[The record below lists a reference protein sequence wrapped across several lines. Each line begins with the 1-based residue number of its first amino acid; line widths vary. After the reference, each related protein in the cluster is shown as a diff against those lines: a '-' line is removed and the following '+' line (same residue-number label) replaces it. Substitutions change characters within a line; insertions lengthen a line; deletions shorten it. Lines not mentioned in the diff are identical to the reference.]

1 MKPIARRAV
10 LICGVMLGSFM
21 LMTDKAGAAD
31 TYTAKVAA
39 EVLNIRG
46 EPAARSDIVGS
57 LKKGSIVTVS
67 DESYGWVK
75 INSGSKT
82 GWVAG
87 HYLIQSSG
95 SSNRDNDAKPG
106 NTAGSGKPVK
116 SAAGKTEPGKAD
128 AAPKAAADKEPS
140 GKEATVLADK
150 LYMRSGPGTDSKA
163 TEVLA
168 KGTRLTVLKQQNGWV
183 QVRVSGGGTGW
194 VSERYVGETGSVQI
208 AGNSAKGGLR
218 GKVIVIDPGH
228 GGGDPGVIGLAHKT
242 VEKSINMTT
251 ARYVAEE
258 LRRAGAQVVLTRTN
272 DDEQPELSGR
282 AQTSNKQRADAFV
295 SIHYNASPKKVS
307 GTLTYYY
314 SEAKDRPL
322 ARSIEAR
329 LAKGLGL
336 KSNGISFGDYHVLR
350 ENDRPSVL
358 LELGFLTD
366 ARDEATVRKDDYQRK
381 AAQAIAAGLG
391 DYFAD

>member
-10 LICGVMLGSFM
+10 LICGVMLGGLW
-21 LMTDKAGAAD
+21 LMTDNASAAD

-57 LKKGSIVTVS
+57 LKKGAIVTVS
-67 DESYGWVK
+67 DESYGWAK
-75 INSGSKT
+75 IKSGGKS

-87 HYLIQSSG
+87 HYLTKSSG
-95 SSNRDNDAKPG
+95 SSGGQSDKKPSK
-106 NTAGSGKPVK
+106 T
-116 SAAGKTEPGKAD
+116 AAGKTEPGKAD
-128 AAPKAAADKEPS
+128 AATKAAADKEPS
-140 GKEATVLADK
+140 GKETIVLADK

-163 TEVLA
+163 TEVLTS
-168 KGTRLTVLKQQNGWV
+168 GTRLTVLKRQNGWV
-183 QVRVSGGGTGW
+183 QVLAPGGGTGW
-194 VSERYVGETGSVQI
+194 VSERYVGEAGSVQV
-208 AGNSAKGGLR
+208 AGKQSKGGLR

-282 AQTSNKQRADAFV
+282 AETSNKRRADAFV

-314 SEAKDRPL
+314 SEEKDRPL

-366 ARDEATVRKDDYQRK
+366 ARDEATVRKDDYQKK